1 MKKEGIEPP
10 ETGFKPINNLYDFL
24 DKILVNSLHNF
35 VKVKL

>member
-1 MKKEGIEPP
+1 MKKEGIEPS

-24 DKILVNSLHNF
+24 DKILVNSSHNF